1 MRGCIDLFG
10 ENCVRAFAIVALSLV
25 VIASAVLFFIL
36 SSCAISGAGIGGSFS
51 VGERIQYALAAL
63 VVLAGIIAVVRLIRR
78 LNREA

>member
-1 MRGCIDLFG
+1 
-10 ENCVRAFAIVALSLV
+10 VRAFAIVALSLV
-25 VIASAVLFFIL
+25 VIVSAVLFFIL

-51 VGERIQYALAAL
+51 VGERIQYAPAAL